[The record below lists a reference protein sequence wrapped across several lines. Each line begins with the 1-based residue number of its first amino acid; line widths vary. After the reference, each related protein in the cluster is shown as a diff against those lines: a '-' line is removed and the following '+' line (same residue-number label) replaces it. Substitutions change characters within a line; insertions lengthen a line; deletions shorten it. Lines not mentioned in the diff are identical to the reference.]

1 MEDHDVFS
9 RDAENVH
16 SEAHIPFTKAVF
28 GGYVSVDTLKGKKD
42 IIVQPGTQDG
52 TKTIIKGAGMQK
64 VTKSGSIG
72 DHIITLRI
80 EVPTDLSEPQNK
92 ALKTFA

>member
-1 MEDHDVFS
+1 M
-9 RDAENVH
+9 H
-16 SEAHIPFTKAVF
+16 SEAQIPFTKAVF
-28 GGYVSVDTLKGKKD
+28 GGYVSIDTLKGKKD

-72 DHIITLRI
+72 DHIVTLRI
-80 EVPTDLSEPQNK
+80 AVPTDLTEPQIE
-92 ALKTFA
+92 ALKKFA